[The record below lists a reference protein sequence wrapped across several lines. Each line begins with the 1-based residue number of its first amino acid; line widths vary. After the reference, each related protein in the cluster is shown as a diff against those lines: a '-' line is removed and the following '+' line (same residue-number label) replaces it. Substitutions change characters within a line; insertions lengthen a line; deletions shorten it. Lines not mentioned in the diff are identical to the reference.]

1 MRRRDTKAKMKHV
14 EKENRG
20 IQAASVA
27 EKSLLDIYN
36 NARETPG
43 GEVVPMEVAS
53 LYRIKSKEEMA

>member
-1 MRRRDTKAKMKHV
+1 MKHV